1 MSATDRT
8 LFARPLTKEAFAP
21 FGNVIETD
29 GAAHFA
35 INGGTT
41 TRFHDLAHV
50 DVATEGGRPLISIF
64 RGQAFAFPVE
74 IRMMERHP
82 LGSQAFVPLQPVPFL
97 IVVAPDRDGQ
107 PGEPQAFLAAPG
119 QGVTTPA
126 MSGIIRWC
134 RSRRP
139 PTLSSSTAAAS
150 NRTLRKSPN
159 RPPIRCWGSG
169 SRVPRAG

>member
-1 MSATDRT
+1 MSGTDRT

-21 FGNVIETD
+21 FGDVIETD

-119 QGVTTPA
+119 QGVNYARNVWHHPLV
-126 MSGIIRWC
+126 S
-134 RSRRP
+134 
-139 PTLSSSTAAAS
+139 LSQTSDFVVVDRGGEQP
-150 NRTLRKSPN
+150 NLEEKSYL
-159 RPPIRCWGSG
+159 
-169 SRVPRAG
+169 VPYSVLAEQ

>member
-1 MSATDRT
+1 MMSGTDRT

-21 FGNVIETD
+21 FGDVIETD

-64 RGQAFAFPVE
+64 RGQPFAFPVE

-119 QGVTTPA
+119 QGVNYARNVWHHPLV
-126 MSGIIRWC
+126 S
-134 RSRRP
+134 
-139 PTLSSSTAAAS
+139 LSQTSDFVVVDRGGEQP
-150 NRTLRKSPN
+150 NLEEKSYL
-159 RPPIRCWGSG
+159 
-169 SRVPRAG
+169 VPYSVLAEQ

>member
-8 LFARPLTKEAFAP
+8 LFARPLTKQAFAP
-21 FGNVIETD
+21 FGDVIETE

-50 DVATEGGRPLISIF
+50 DVANEGGRPLISIF

-119 QGVTTPA
+119 QGVNYARNVWHHPLVSLSQTSDFVVVDRGGEQPNLEERTYPA
-126 MSGIIRWC
+126 PYSVL
-134 RSRRP
+134 
-139 PTLSSSTAAAS
+139 TEQ
-150 NRTLRKSPN
+150 
-159 RPPIRCWGSG
+159 
-169 SRVPRAG
+169 

>member
-1 MSATDRT
+1 MMSGTDRT

-21 FGNVIETD
+21 FGDVIETD

-119 QGVTTPA
+119 QGVNYARNVWHHPLV
-126 MSGIIRWC
+126 S
-134 RSRRP
+134 
-139 PTLSSSTAAAS
+139 LSQTSDFVVVDRGGEQP
-150 NRTLRKSPN
+150 NLEEKSYL
-159 RPPIRCWGSG
+159 
-169 SRVPRAG
+169 VPYSVLAEQ

>member
-1 MSATDRT
+1 MSGTDRT

-21 FGNVIETD
+21 FGDVIETD

-64 RGQAFAFPVE
+64 RGQPFAFPVA
-74 IRMMERHP
+74 IQMMERHP

-97 IVVAPDRDGQ
+97 IVVAPDRDGR

-119 QGVTTPA
+119 QGVNYARNVWHHPLV
-126 MSGIIRWC
+126 SL
-134 RSRRP
+134 SRTSDFVVVDRGGEQ
-139 PTLSSSTAAAS
+139 
-150 NRTLRKSPN
+150 PN
-159 RPPIRCWGSG
+159 LEEQTYP
-169 SRVPRAG
+169 VPYSVLAER

>member
-1 MSATDRT
+1 MMSGTDRT

-21 FGNVIETD
+21 FGDVIETD

-119 QGVTTPA
+119 QGVNYARNVWHHPLVSISQTSDFVVVDRGGEQPN
-126 MSGIIRWC
+126 
-134 RSRRP
+134 
-139 PTLSSSTAAAS
+139 LEE
-150 NRTLRKSPN
+150 KSYL
-159 RPPIRCWGSG
+159 
-169 SRVPRAG
+169 VPYSVLAEQ

>member
-1 MSATDRT
+1 MSGTDRT
-8 LFARPLTKEAFAP
+8 LFARPLTREAFAP
-21 FGNVIETD
+21 FGDVIETD

-119 QGVTTPA
+119 QGVNYARNVWHHPLVSLSQTSDFIVVDRGGEQPNLEEKVY
-126 MSGIIRWC
+126 
-134 RSRRP
+134 
-139 PTLSSSTAAAS
+139 PTSYL
-150 NRTLRKSPN
+150 TLAER
-159 RPPIRCWGSG
+159 
-169 SRVPRAG
+169 

>member
-1 MSATDRT
+1 MSGTDRT
-8 LFARPLTKEAFAP
+8 LFARPLTKQAFAP
-21 FGNVIETD
+21 FGDVIETE

-50 DVATEGGRPLISIF
+50 DVTAASGRPLISIF
-64 RGQAFAFPVE
+64 RGQPFAFPVE

-119 QGVTTPA
+119 QGVNYARNVWHHPLVSLSQTTDFVVVDRGGEQPNLEEKPYPA
-126 MSGIIRWC
+126 PYSVLADR
-134 RSRRP
+134 
-139 PTLSSSTAAAS
+139 
-150 NRTLRKSPN
+150 
-159 RPPIRCWGSG
+159 
-169 SRVPRAG
+169 

>member
-21 FGNVIETD
+21 FGDVIETD

-64 RGQAFAFPVE
+64 RGQPFAFPVE

-82 LGSQAFVPLQPVPFL
+82 LGSQAFVPLQSVPFL

-119 QGVTTPA
+119 QGVNYARNVWHHPLVSLSQTSDFVVIDRGGEPPNLEEQTYPA
-126 MSGIIRWC
+126 PYSVLGER
-134 RSRRP
+134 
-139 PTLSSSTAAAS
+139 
-150 NRTLRKSPN
+150 
-159 RPPIRCWGSG
+159 
-169 SRVPRAG
+169 